1 MLGGGAQT
9 VDWPGVPSWPEG
21 WSQAQG
27 HPSPGTRSEPESARV
42 DRPRSPGR
50 PGAGATAP
58 PLSLLGR
65 SGAPGRSLGITPKPK
80 RVRSLPDVQGEG
92 DPLRKPP
99 SGPPGGS
106 CTPNSSE
113 ESPHP
118 TRRRCETGKRVGDE
132 WNRAPSRGCQFWKP
146 ETVSHPSEQRPH
158 PAPDPHSRLPPPK
171 GKVRRACEGN
181 HGPLGGEAGCWPR
194 PVYAIPGGAESAEPL
209 PLARSGEQRGPQ
221 RMLGALLP
229 RHPGVQ
235 QGGPDDRGAWVPRE
249 GALLAP
255 RL

>member
-80 RVRSLPDVQGEG
+80 RVRSL
-92 DPLRKPP
+92 LRCT
-99 SGPPGGS
+99 GGGR
-106 CTPNSSE
+106 PSE
-113 ESPHP
+113 E
-118 TRRRCETGKRVGDE
+118 TAL
-132 WNRAPSRGCQFWKP
+132 RAPRGLL
-146 ETVSHPSEQRPH
+146 
-158 PAPDPHSRLPPPK
+158 HSKL
-171 GKVRRACEGN
+171 
-181 HGPLGGEAGCWPR
+181 
-194 PVYAIPGGAESAEPL
+194 
-209 PLARSGEQRGPQ
+209 QRGIPSPNPK
-221 RMLGALLP
+221 AL
-229 RHPGVQ
+229 
-235 QGGPDDRGAWVPRE
+235 
-249 GALLAP
+249 
-255 RL
+255 